1 MEHEEG
7 IQVRDAAPGIFPGL
21 SADER
26 ADRIRTGQIRKI
38 LQHSDI
44 RQKIDRSGDQRLRA
58 GGNQGA
64 VKKTQKG
71 LFFMHI
77 IWYYG
82 IKSYLI
88 HFWRYVMQL
97 KIEYLSKNDLKP
109 YVNNAK
115 IHTDGQVEQI
125 RKSIE
130 EFDFNDPIAVWGE
143 NEIVEGHGRLLAAM
157 EMDNL
162 DTVPVIR
169 LDHLTDKQRKAYAL
183 AHNKLTMNTGFDA
196 SVLEIEL
203 ADIGDIDM
211 EQFGFE
217 KVAEFDEG
225 TLDELFE
232 DAPQKEKEPK
242 KIQCPHCGEWF
253 EV

>member
-1 MEHEEG
+1 M
-7 IQVRDAAPGIFPGL
+7 
-21 SADER
+21 
-26 ADRIRTGQIRKI
+26 
-38 LQHSDI
+38 
-44 RQKIDRSGDQRLRA
+44 
-58 GGNQGA
+58 N
-64 VKKTQKG
+64 
-71 LFFMHI
+71 
-77 IWYYG
+77 
-82 IKSYLI
+82 
-88 HFWRYVMQL
+88 L
-97 KIEYLSKNDLKP
+97 KIEYLNKQELKP

-157 EMDNL
+157 EMDSIE
-162 DTVPVIR
+162 TVPVIR

-196 SVLEIEL
+196 SILEIEL

-217 KVAEFDEG
+217 RVAEFDEG
-225 TLDELFE
+225 ALDELFE
-232 DAPQKEKEPK
+232 DAPEKEKKPK

>member
-1 MEHEEG
+1 
-7 IQVRDAAPGIFPGL
+7 
-21 SADER
+21 
-26 ADRIRTGQIRKI
+26 
-38 LQHSDI
+38 
-44 RQKIDRSGDQRLRA
+44 
-58 GGNQGA
+58 
-64 VKKTQKG
+64 
-71 LFFMHI
+71 
-77 IWYYG
+77 
-82 IKSYLI
+82 
-88 HFWRYVMQL
+88 MQL

-183 AHNKLTMNTGFDA
+183 AHNKLTMNTDFD
-196 SVLEIEL
+196 LEILSKEV
-203 ADIGDIDM
+203 ADIEDTIDLTDLGFNEAELLELEIDDSM
-211 EQFGFE
+211 PSDFGSNSSPVQPEITHETQYPPQDGGVNDF
-217 KVAEFDEG
+217 VG
-225 TLDELFE
+225 
-232 DAPQKEKEPK
+232 QKEDHQEITREEINQYAAKAAESSLVTRRIIIIYKDDREEKFLKEMLGVK
-242 KIQCPHCGEWF
+242 DEQLGVIYKAEELMNGNKDE
-253 EV
+253 

>member
-1 MEHEEG
+1 
-7 IQVRDAAPGIFPGL
+7 
-21 SADER
+21 
-26 ADRIRTGQIRKI
+26 
-38 LQHSDI
+38 
-44 RQKIDRSGDQRLRA
+44 
-58 GGNQGA
+58 
-64 VKKTQKG
+64 
-71 LFFMHI
+71 
-77 IWYYG
+77 
-82 IKSYLI
+82 
-88 HFWRYVMQL
+88 MQL

-157 EMDNL
+157 EMDNIE
-162 DTVPVIR
+162 TVPVIR
-169 LDHLTDKQRKAYAL
+169 LDHLTNKQRKAYAL

-196 SVLEIEL
+196 SILEIEL
-203 ADIGDIDM
+203 ADIGDMDM

-217 KVAEFDEG
+217 KVTEFDES

-253 EV
+253 EE

>member
-1 MEHEEG
+1 
-7 IQVRDAAPGIFPGL
+7 
-21 SADER
+21 
-26 ADRIRTGQIRKI
+26 
-38 LQHSDI
+38 
-44 RQKIDRSGDQRLRA
+44 
-58 GGNQGA
+58 
-64 VKKTQKG
+64 
-71 LFFMHI
+71 
-77 IWYYG
+77 
-82 IKSYLI
+82 
-88 HFWRYVMQL
+88 MQL

-115 IHTDGQVEQI
+115 IHTDSQVEQI

-157 EMDNL
+157 EMDNIE
-162 DTVPVIR
+162 TVPVIR

-232 DAPQKEKEPK
+232 DAPEKEKEPK